1 MEKYTDKD
9 KKKIMKLTEKIYK
22 VLDKS
27 DAETTITALNI
38 IITNIV
44 AEVAGNKEEADL
56 VINEIANRS
65 KTTLQAMHAI
75 GVISWKDPPTIN

>member
-27 DAETTITALNI
+27 DAETTIT
-38 IITNIV
+38 
-44 AEVAGNKEEADL
+44 
-56 VINEIANRS
+56 EIGRA
-65 KTTLQAMHAI
+65 H
-75 GVISWKDPPTIN
+75 V